1 MVNELSARFFD
12 LHLAC
17 VSPYRP
23 AACLRPHFEAEYM
36 TAPDHRL
43 PAPFKRPLASTGAS
57 FTWRR
62 EMGRSVS
69 ALADDP
75 VAFVPAVISA
85 APVTA
90 SAPSSPSAA
99 GQMEIVFVGG
109 ERVIVDRTV
118 DGVALARVIKVL
130 SRR

>member
-12 LHLAC
+12 LHLVC

-57 FTWRR
+57 IHDL
-62 EMGRSVS
+62 MGTR
-69 ALADDP
+69 LRTRP
-75 VAFVPAVISA
+75 
-85 APVTA
+85 
-90 SAPSSPSAA
+90 PSPHWGRA
-99 GQMEIVFVGG
+99 GAGL
-109 ERVIVDRTV
+109 R
-118 DGVALARVIKVL
+118 
-130 SRR
+130 